1 MKATLMSAI
10 SISIFTYKYTDNST
24 LTVMLMAHTINLRTN
39 ELGYIKLYDICD

>member
-24 LTVMLMAHTINLRTN
+24 LTIMLN
-39 ELGYIKLYDICD
+39 

>member
-24 LTVMLMAHTINLRTN
+24 LTIRRLSLINQSVRKN
-39 ELGYIKLYDICD
+39 ETMIK

>member
-24 LTVMLMAHTINLRTN
+24 LIVMLN
-39 ELGYIKLYDICD
+39 

>member
-24 LTVMLMAHTINLRTN
+24 LTVMLINQSV
-39 ELGYIKLYDICD
+39 